1 MKKIRIFIS
10 SPGDVHQER
19 QIAYKVIT
27 EISKQ
32 FSKYVTVEVL
42 MWENFPLTAE
52 STFQE
57 GINYFLNADVID
69 IAVFILWS
77 RMGTPLC
84 KKFLRPD
91 GTPYQSGTEYEFD
104 LMMDLYKKK
113 G

>member
-57 GINYFLNADVID
+57 GINYFLDADVID
-69 IAVFILWS
+69 IAVFIL
-77 RMGTPLC
+77 
-84 KKFLRPD
+84 
-91 GTPYQSGTEYEFD
+91 
-104 LMMDLYKKK
+104 
-113 G
+113 

>member
-42 MWENFPLTAE
+42 MWENFRVT
-52 STFQE
+52 
-57 GINYFLNADVID
+57 
-69 IAVFILWS
+69 
-77 RMGTPLC
+77 
-84 KKFLRPD
+84 
-91 GTPYQSGTEYEFD
+91 
-104 LMMDLYKKK
+104 
-113 G
+113 